1 MSTELLY
8 WLALINESGLKLN
21 TLKPMIQ
28 RWCLDESRPL
38 SELLTLSRSEWAA
51 TFNLSDPE
59 ANLMAAVPDKLDRQ
73 AQTLAAWQ
81 DAGIEPLTYLD
92 PRYPQRLKHGVPQAQ
107 QPLILW
113 AQGAVELLN
122 GPSVALLSCQTDITP
137 TDEERLQLLATEHI
151 SLLSG
156 YGRGFE
162 RLTFEAMLGLPD
174 GQAIVVL
181 PMGISA
187 FHQTTPK
194 LSRAK
199 GSQRVLLVSPFA
211 PEMSFQPK
219 FAEARYRLVDYLA
232 TVLLAL
238 QVDDSL
244 MARLTQALQADLS
257 LFMVDDE
264 DSPQPATLFEQGA
277 LPLTDAA
284 ELIEMVQ
291 QGLIDVT
298 MSQVDAF
305 VNAPT
310 SVGSSMPADEGY
322 ALTEETIEPLRSDEA
337 LDILSSS
344 GNIPPILRQ
353 RLESSSS

>member
-1 MSTELLY
+1 
-8 WLALINESGLKLN
+8 
-21 TLKPMIQ
+21 MIQ
-28 RWCLDESRPL
+28 RWCLDETRPL
-38 SELLTLSRSEWAA
+38 SEIFTLSRSDWAVP
-51 TFNLSDPE
+51 FNLSDPE
-59 ANLMAAVPDKLDRQ
+59 VKLMAAVPDKLDRQ
-73 AQTLAAWQ
+73 AEILAAWQ

-92 PRYPQRLKHGVPQAQ
+92 PRYPQRLKHGAPQAQ

-113 AQGAVELLN
+113 VQGAVELLN
-122 GPSVALLSCQTDITP
+122 GPSVALLSRQTDVTP

-162 RLTFEAMLGLPD
+162 RLTFEAMLDNPS
-174 GQAIVVL
+174 GQAIALL
-181 PMGISA
+181 PMGILA

-199 GSQRVLLVSPFA
+199 GSQRVLLVSPFP
-211 PEMSFQPK
+211 PEMPFQSK

-244 MARLTQALQADLS
+244 MPRLTQAIQADLS
-257 LFMVDDE
+257 LFMTADE
-264 DSPQPATLFEQGA
+264 DSPQHATLFEQGA
-277 LPLTDAA
+277 LPLTDSA

-291 QGLIDVT
+291 QNLIDVT
-298 MSQVDAF
+298 MSQVHEPVSDS
-305 VNAPT
+305 APA
-310 SVGSSMPADEGY
+310 GSSMLADDGY
-322 ALTEETIEPLRSDEA
+322 RLTEEAIEPLRSDEA
-337 LDILSSS
+337 LEILSNN